1 MTSNFLTILR
11 TFLMCSA
18 LFHSGLCCLPFG
30 AFNPTFAGGGY
41 TPYSPRIG
49 PYRSEAQHYDSH
61 SSDYKARYEMQAMH
75 DEVNSLLSLNCG
87 TFSENCKWSN
97 TNEEELDWT
106 TLQALPDAER
116 FLSTLEVE
124 NYPDPASGVLA
135 SNSRPGWEGGQ
146 LISDPIPCLPSGIRV
161 AATAW
166 RSRIGPIN
174 EQPKLQVCSKNMNEM
189 KFPLINCNEFEIRN
203 GVPLTVDVPSAND
216 PNEPAQIVFYG
227 NNFMAAQGGA
237 IFLQDIVFEGKLS
250 CNNKSSTLDRSS
262 EKSMSLSNSISSQIE
277 EDSLVDLQPDSL
289 KAVIPI
295 TSTSSPTHSQLI
307 PSELFETCLALS
319 CNPSDLNCKFWRS
332 SGENRWEIGS
342 AGRITNP
349 LTGIPVPPSSAH
361 KFLVAPFLD
370 AHVTGYTLVSESLTV
385 PHMEPVFFCFHDYIA
400 THGLRLSICTDNM
413 DCFYKKNTLLL
424 GNAVDENKKWNI
436 HCVKLPTGKY
446 ELRVMA
452 ENLGGNKGEV
462 GFLPIRLS
470 RDPDGQEFIC

>member
-1 MTSNFLTILR
+1 MEEL
-11 TFLMCSA
+11 
-18 LFHSGLCCLPFG
+18 SGL
-30 AFNPTFAGGGY
+30 
-41 TPYSPRIG
+41 
-49 PYRSEAQHYDSH
+49 E
-61 SSDYKARYEMQAMH
+61 
-75 DEVNSLLSLNCG
+75 
-87 TFSENCKWSN
+87 
-97 TNEEELDWT
+97 
-106 TLQALPDAER
+106 
-116 FLSTLEVE
+116 
-124 NYPDPASGVLA
+124 VLA
-135 SNSRPGWEGGQ
+135 
-146 LISDPIPCLPSGIRV
+146 D
-161 AATAW
+161 
-166 RSRIGPIN
+166 
-174 EQPKLQVCSKNMNEM
+174 
-189 KFPLINCNEFEIRN
+189 
-203 GVPLTVDVPSAND
+203 
-216 PNEPAQIVFYG
+216 
-227 NNFMAAQGGA
+227 
-237 IFLQDIVFEGKLS
+237 
-250 CNNKSSTLDRSS
+250 KSSTLDRSS

-295 TSTSSPTHSQLI
+295 TSTSFPTHSQLI

>member
-1 MTSNFLTILR
+1 
-11 TFLMCSA
+11 
-18 LFHSGLCCLPFG
+18 
-30 AFNPTFAGGGY
+30 
-41 TPYSPRIG
+41 
-49 PYRSEAQHYDSH
+49 
-61 SSDYKARYEMQAMH
+61 MH
-75 DEVNSLLSLNCG
+75 DEVNSLLSLNCR

-124 NYPDPASGVLA
+124 NYPDLASGVLA

-146 LISDPIPCLPSGIRV
+146 LISDPIPCLPNGIRV

-166 RSRIGPIN
+166 RSRIGSIN
-174 EQPKLQVCSKNMNEM
+174 EQPKLQARTFSIGTDSSYR
-189 KFPLINCNEFEIRN
+189 FYLFRN

-227 NNFMAAQGGA
+227 NNFVAALGGA
-237 IFLQDIVFEGKLS
+237 IFLQDIVFEGRLS
-250 CNNKSSTLDRSS
+250 CNSKTDTHPILMGDDVLQGRAYEERHQTTVYTPQPQSVKPLKIMEELSGLEVLADKSSTLDRSS
-262 EKSMSLSNSISSQIE
+262 EKSMSPSNSISSQIE
-277 EDSLVDLQPDSL
+277 EDLLADLQPDSL

-295 TSTSSPTHSQLI
+295 TSTSSPTNSLQI
-307 PSELFETCLALS
+307 PSQLFETCLALS

-342 AGRITNP
+342 ADRITNP
-349 LTGIPVPPSSAH
+349 LTGIHVPPSSAQ

-370 AHVTGYTLVSESLTV
+370 AHATSYTLVSESLTV

-413 DCFYKKNTLLL
+413 DCFYKKDTLLL

-436 HCVKLPTGKY
+436 HCVKLPIGKY

-470 RDPDGQEFIC
+470 RDPAGQEFIC